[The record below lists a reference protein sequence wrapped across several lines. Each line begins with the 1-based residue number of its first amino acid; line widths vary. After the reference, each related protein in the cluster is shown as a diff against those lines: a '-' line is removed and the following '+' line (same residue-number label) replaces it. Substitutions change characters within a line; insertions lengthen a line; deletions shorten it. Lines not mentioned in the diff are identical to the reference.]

1 MWGMLP
7 GHVVYSF
14 ITLFRFPVCW
24 FVLQS
29 TAFCS
34 AVGKVRNQSPGEQP
48 DVDTDKLYLSLS
60 ICLNGSDA
68 WVGSLEEAAEPR
80 CVCCVQLWRER
91 LLNEV
96 GIVQIQSKCIFFL
109 KRVGRGRLFTILTAV
124 VIAQCTVSKFNLS
137 KTDPSVRNRSSG
149 ALRILFAG

>member
-34 AVGKVRNQSPGEQP
+34 AVGKVRNQSPAEQP
-48 DVDTDKLYLSLS
+48 DVDTDKLGLSLS
-60 ICLNGSDA
+60 ICLNDSDA
-68 WVGSLEEAAEPR
+68 QVGSLEE
-80 CVCCVQLWRER
+80 
-91 LLNEV
+91 
-96 GIVQIQSKCIFFL
+96 
-109 KRVGRGRLFTILTAV
+109 V
-124 VIAQCTVSKFNLS
+124 VH
-137 KTDPSVRNRSSG
+137 
-149 ALRILFAG
+149 ALRNPGAYAAAASLP

>member
-1 MWGMLP
+1 MLP

-14 ITLFRFPVCW
+14 ITVFRFPVCW

-68 WVGSLEEAAEPR
+68 QVGSLEEAAEPR

-91 LLNEV
+91 LLNKV
-96 GIVQIQSKCIFFL
+96 GIVQIQSKCIFK
-109 KRVGRGRLFTILTAV
+109 KRWGGVFTILTAV

-137 KTDPSVRNRSSG
+137 KTDPSVRNHSSG